1 MSYQPIENYGLIG
14 NMHTIA
20 MVGTG
25 GSIDWLCFPHFDS
38 PSLFAAILD
47 DKKGGSF
54 SIAPRDHGEVTHKQF
69 YWPDTNVLVTRF
81 LSPDGVAELI
91 DYMPVIE
98 GSSHRTG
105 GASGSGPETAAGA
118 GHERQHRIVRRLSV
132 VRGSMKF
139 RLECRPAFDYGRVP
153 AEVEITDRGV
163 LFHGPDLHLALSG
176 EPEFRAD
183 AGGAA
188 GAAAAATGAASPA
201 TGPAAA
207 SGPPGAVSDFELKE
221 NESLTFVFHQVPEG
235 SGCSPAVPEDE
246 SEALFRDTVAY
257 WRRWLSKSTYKGR
270 WREMVH
276 RSALTLKLLTFEP
289 TGAIV
294 AAPTTGL
301 PEGVGGERNWDYR
314 YTWIRDAAF
323 TLYGLLRIGFTEEA
337 EKFMAWIEA
346 RTHELNPDGSLQIM
360 YGLDGHH
367 DLTEQELSHLDG
379 YKGSRP
385 VRIGNGAYDQLQ
397 LDIYGELMDSVYLYN
412 KYGSPI
418 SYDFWVQLRKLINW
432 VADNWKRTDEGV
444 WEVRGGQQHF
454 TYSKLMCWVAI
465 DRGLRLADKR
475 SFPADRDRWISVR
488 DEIYEEI
495 MHEGWSEER
504 KAFVQSYG
512 STTLDASNLTMP
524 LVFFVSPTDRRMLS
538 TLDETLKPPQE
549 GGLVSNSLVYRYDV
563 TETEDG
569 LSGEE
574 GTFNICSFWLVE
586 ALTRAGRTDSGR
598 LEEAR
603 LMFEKMLGY
612 ANHVGLYAEETGPSG
627 EALGNFPQAF
637 THLALISA
645 AYNLDKELG

>member
-1 MSYQPIENYGLIG
+1 VAYQPIENYGLIG
-14 NMHTIA
+14 NMRTVG
-20 MVGTG
+20 MVGMN

-38 PSLFAAILD
+38 PSIFASILD
-47 DKKGGSF
+47 DEAGGF
-54 SIAPRDHGEVTHKQF
+54 FRIAPTADGEVTRKQF

-81 LSPDGVAELI
+81 LSPDGVAELV
-91 DYMPVIE
+91 DYMPVIDAD
-98 GSSHRTG
+98 TG
-105 GASGSGPETAAGA
+105 PNATGE
-118 GHERQHRIVRRLSV
+118 ERQHRIVRRLSV
-132 VRGSMKF
+132 VRGSMDF
-139 RLECRPAFDYGRVP
+139 RLECRPAFDYARATG
-153 AEVEITDRGV
+153 AVEITDRGV
-163 LFHGPDLHLALSG
+163 VFRGPELELALSG
-176 EPEFRAD
+176 EPDFRKVE
-183 AGGAA
+183 AGTDAA
-188 GAAAAATGAASPA
+188 GDDPA
-201 TGPAAA
+201 GDVDPADAAA
-207 SGPPGAVSDFELKE
+207 SGLPAGAVSDFHLKE
-221 NESLTFVFHQVPEG
+221 DESLTFVLHRIPAG
-235 SGCSPAVPEDE
+235 AGCSPAVPETE
-246 SEALFRDTVAY
+246 SEELFRETVKY
-257 WRRWLSKSTYKGR
+257 WRRWLSTSTYRGR

-294 AAPTTGL
+294 AAPTAGL
-301 PEGVGGERNWDYR
+301 PEGIGGERNWDYR

-337 EKFMAWIEA
+337 ERFMAWIEA
-346 RTHELNPDGSLQIM
+346 RTHELNEDGSLQIM
-360 YGLDGHH
+360 YGLDGRHE
-367 DLTEQELSHLDG
+367 LTEQTLDHLEG
-379 YKGSRP
+379 YRGSTP
-385 VRIGNGAYDQLQ
+385 VRIGNGAFDQLQ
-397 LDIYGELMDSVYLYN
+397 LDIYGELMDAVYLYN

-432 VADNWKRTDEGV
+432 VVDNWKRTDEGV

-454 TYSKLMCWVAI
+454 TYSKLMCWVAV
-465 DRGLRLADKR
+465 DRALRLADKR
-475 SFPADRDRWISVR
+475 SFPADRERWLAAR
-488 DEIYEEI
+488 DEMYEEI
-495 MHEGWSEER
+495 MSRGWSEER
-504 KAFVQSYG
+504 AAFVQSYG

-538 TLDETLKPPQE
+538 TLDETLKPPHE

-563 TETEDG
+563 TKTEDG
-569 LSGEE
+569 LAGEE

-586 ALTRAGRTDSGR
+586 ALTRAGRTDRSR